1 MNSIEKGAHTYRKR
15 LTTDPPLFSQNYRNA
30 SIFLV
35 LENDQRSYVP
45 LAWALSAK
53 EPEWDPASTS
63 SMNSGN
69 ARKNAESARLVR
81 VEFDQPTHS
90 TYWKESLSECLD
102 LTQKNLAPNRQG
114 FSKRDKGPR
123 RQLHNSYYVL
133 NDAAPYF
140 SKTGA
145 EAYAPEKLPAQLDGS
160 VSQVSR
166 NVYERKRS
174 NRNACISHNLT
185 EAGRILCA
193 ICSMDFEELYGDI
206 GRGYIHIHH
215 VHPLGEQQPLSDF
228 DPTIHLKPVCP
239 NCHAMLHKKQG
250 KSAFTLAEIHARLA
264 ECGSE
269 DK

>member
-1 MNSIEKGAHTYRKR
+1 MNPVEKGAHTYHKR
-15 LTTDPPLFSQNYRNA
+15 LTTNPRLFSRNFQNA

-69 ARKNAESARLVR
+69 ARKIAKSAKLVR
-81 VEFDQPTHS
+81 VEFDQPMHS

-102 LTQKNLAPNRQG
+102 LTQKYLAPHRQG
-114 FSKRDKGPR
+114 FSKRDKEPR
-123 RQLHNSYYVL
+123 TPRHNSYYIL
-133 NDAAPYF
+133 TEATPDF

-145 EAYAPEKLPAQLDGS
+145 EAYAPEKLPPQIDGS
-160 VSQVSR
+160 LSQVTR
-166 NVYERKRS
+166 NVYERKRE
-174 NRNACISHNLT
+174 NRDACISHHLT
-185 EAGRILCA
+185 ESGRILCA
-193 ICSMDFEELYGDI
+193 ICGMDFEERYGDI

-215 VHPLGEQQPLSDF
+215 VHPLGEQQPPSGF

-250 KSAFTLAEIHARLA
+250 KGAFALEEIRARLP
-264 ECGSE
+264 EYGSE
-269 DK
+269 DQ